1 MDFKQ
6 LRSFVTVADCGSFT
20 QAAVR
25 LYTSQPTVSA
35 HIRQLEDELHET
47 LFLRTTKSLAITAR
61 GQELY
66 DYAVHVL
73 ELQDQLLDAWAQ
85 DEHTIRLGAS
95 TIPSA
100 YILPEVLPPFRA
112 QHPDAVF
119 SVLQSDSAG
128 VLQQL
133 RAGRFELGFA
143 GAQEQS
149 PELVFLPFFRDRM
162 VLITP
167 NTPHFAKLLQDGT
180 PVRNI
185 LEREPL
191 LLREAGSGSQKCA
204 DAFLEEEGLSQ
215 RTLHVAARLE
225 DQQSIKNL
233 VAAGLGVSIIS
244 GKAAQDDCASGRL
257 LAFPLPANRAG
268 RSLYLVWRKNGVLRQ
283 QTLGFIEFVRNF
295 YDRIFSG
302 QDPLTLLRKEEE
314 KAAERRKNQNKQQ
327 TTPVQTPDEVSIY
340 APQPLYI
347 SQQYTKSRGRIGL
360 FIGAGATVLIFII
373 LIIILFFRH

>member
-133 RAGRFELGFA
+133 RTGRFELGFA

-180 PVRNI
+180 PVRSL

-215 RTLHVAARLE
+215 RTLHVAAR
-225 DQQSIKNL
+225 
-233 VAAGLGVSIIS
+233 LGVSIIS

-268 RSLYLVWRKNGVLRQ
+268 RSLYLVWRKNGALRQ

-295 YDRIFSG
+295 YTE
-302 QDPLTLLRKEEE
+302 Q
-314 KAAERRKNQNKQQ
+314 QN
-327 TTPVQTPDEVSIY
+327 
-340 APQPLYI
+340 
-347 SQQYTKSRGRIGL
+347 
-360 FIGAGATVLIFII
+360 
-373 LIIILFFRH
+373 

>member
-225 DQQSIKNL
+225 DQQSSGNL
-233 VAAGLGVSIIS
+233 NKLRHGAPARRRRMTARPVGSLPSRFRQTARGGVYIS
-244 GKAAQDDCASGRL
+244 SGAKTACCGSRHWGSSNLSEIFMQSSRTETESKAR
-257 LAFPLPANRAG
+257 
-268 RSLYLVWRKNGVLRQ
+268 
-283 QTLGFIEFVRNF
+283 
-295 YDRIFSG
+295 RIF
-302 QDPLTLLRKEEE
+302 LRE
-314 KAAERRKNQNKQQ
+314 
-327 TTPVQTPDEVSIY
+327 
-340 APQPLYI
+340 
-347 SQQYTKSRGRIGL
+347 
-360 FIGAGATVLIFII
+360 I
-373 LIIILFFRH
+373 LV

>member
-133 RAGRFELGFA
+133 RTGRFELGFA

-180 PVRNI
+180 PVKSI

-204 DAFLEEEGLSQ
+204 DAFLEEVSTVFG
-215 RTLHVAARLE
+215 TLIGVAIM
-225 DQQSIKNL
+225 DTI
-233 VAAGLGVSIIS
+233 VVS
-244 GKAAQDDCASGRL
+244 
-257 LAFPLPANRAG
+257 
-268 RSLYLVWRKNGVLRQ
+268 
-283 QTLGFIEFVRNF
+283 
-295 YDRIFSG
+295 
-302 QDPLTLLRKEEE
+302 LTLMHVSAYWQNVCIGVILVVAICLDEIRTMAKQ
-314 KAAERRKNQNKQQ
+314 KA
-327 TTPVQTPDEVSIY
+327 
-340 APQPLYI
+340 
-347 SQQYTKSRGRIGL
+347 
-360 FIGAGATVLIFII
+360 
-373 LIIILFFRH
+373 

>member
-133 RAGRFELGFA
+133 RTGRFELGFA

-180 PVRNI
+180 PVKSI
-185 LEREPL
+185 L
-191 LLREAGSGSQKCA
+191 
-204 DAFLEEEGLSQ
+204 
-215 RTLHVAARLE
+215 
-225 DQQSIKNL
+225 
-233 VAAGLGVSIIS
+233 
-244 GKAAQDDCASGRL
+244 
-257 LAFPLPANRAG
+257 
-268 RSLYLVWRKNGVLRQ
+268 
-283 QTLGFIEFVRNF
+283 
-295 YDRIFSG
+295 
-302 QDPLTLLRKEEE
+302 
-314 KAAERRKNQNKQQ
+314 
-327 TTPVQTPDEVSIY
+327 
-340 APQPLYI
+340 
-347 SQQYTKSRGRIGL
+347 
-360 FIGAGATVLIFII
+360 
-373 LIIILFFRH
+373 

>member
-1 MDFKQ
+1 M
-6 LRSFVTVADCGSFT
+6 
-20 QAAVR
+20 
-25 LYTSQPTVSA
+25 
-35 HIRQLEDELHET
+35 
-47 LFLRTTKSLAITAR
+47 
-61 GQELY
+61 
-66 DYAVHVL
+66 
-73 ELQDQLLDAWAQ
+73 
-85 DEHTIRLGAS
+85 
-95 TIPSA
+95 
-100 YILPEVLPPFRA
+100 
-112 QHPDAVF
+112 
-119 SVLQSDSAG
+119 QSDSAG

-180 PVRNI
+180 PVKSI

-257 LAFPLPANRAG
+257 LSIPLPANRAG
-268 RSLYLVWRKNGVLRQ
+268 RSLYLVWRKNGALRQ

-295 YDRIFSG
+295 YTE
-302 QDPLTLLRKEEE
+302 Q
-314 KAAERRKNQNKQQ
+314 QN
-327 TTPVQTPDEVSIY
+327 
-340 APQPLYI
+340 
-347 SQQYTKSRGRIGL
+347 
-360 FIGAGATVLIFII
+360 
-373 LIIILFFRH
+373 

>member
-1 MDFKQ
+1 M
-6 LRSFVTVADCGSFT
+6 
-20 QAAVR
+20 
-25 LYTSQPTVSA
+25 
-35 HIRQLEDELHET
+35 EDELHET

-295 YDRIFSG
+295 Y
-302 QDPLTLLRKEEE
+302 
-314 KAAERRKNQNKQQ
+314 AEQQN
-327 TTPVQTPDEVSIY
+327 
-340 APQPLYI
+340 
-347 SQQYTKSRGRIGL
+347 
-360 FIGAGATVLIFII
+360 
-373 LIIILFFRH
+373 

>member
-35 HIRQLEDELHET
+35 HIRQLEEELHET

-133 RAGRFELGFA
+133 RTGRFELGFA

-180 PVRNI
+180 PVRSL

-215 RTLHVAARLE
+215 RTLHVAARL
-225 DQQSIKNL
+225 DRR
-233 VAAGLGVSIIS
+233 APP
-244 GKAAQDDCASGRL
+244 GRNPT
-257 LAFPLPANRAG
+257 A
-268 RSLYLVWRKNGVLRQ
+268 
-283 QTLGFIEFVRNF
+283 
-295 YDRIFSG
+295 
-302 QDPLTLLRKEEE
+302 
-314 KAAERRKNQNKQQ
+314 
-327 TTPVQTPDEVSIY
+327 
-340 APQPLYI
+340 
-347 SQQYTKSRGRIGL
+347 
-360 FIGAGATVLIFII
+360 
-373 LIIILFFRH
+373 

>member
-133 RAGRFELGFA
+133 RAGR
-143 GAQEQS
+143 
-149 PELVFLPFFRDRM
+149 
-162 VLITP
+162 
-167 NTPHFAKLLQDGT
+167 
-180 PVRNI
+180 
-185 LEREPL
+185 
-191 LLREAGSGSQKCA
+191 
-204 DAFLEEEGLSQ
+204 
-215 RTLHVAARLE
+215 
-225 DQQSIKNL
+225 
-233 VAAGLGVSIIS
+233 
-244 GKAAQDDCASGRL
+244 
-257 LAFPLPANRAG
+257 
-268 RSLYLVWRKNGVLRQ
+268 SLYLVWRKNGALLCVVPRMEASRLKKIVSECDAHAFV
-283 QTLGFIEFVRNF
+283 TVCDVHEALGEG
-295 YDRIFSG
+295 FS
-302 QDPLTLLRKEEE
+302 
-314 KAAERRKNQNKQQ
+314 
-327 TTPVQTPDEVSIY
+327 Y
-340 APQPLYI
+340 HHI
-347 SQQYTKSRGRIGL
+347 S
-360 FIGAGATVLIFII
+360 
-373 LIIILFFRH
+373 

>member
-133 RAGRFELGFA
+133 RAGRFELGFV

-180 PVRNI
+180 PVKSI

-257 LAFPLPANRAG
+257 LSLPLPANRAG
-268 RSLYLVWRKNGVLRQ
+268 RSLYLVWRKNSALRQ

-295 YDRIFSG
+295 YTE
-302 QDPLTLLRKEEE
+302 Q
-314 KAAERRKNQNKQQ
+314 QN
-327 TTPVQTPDEVSIY
+327 
-340 APQPLYI
+340 
-347 SQQYTKSRGRIGL
+347 
-360 FIGAGATVLIFII
+360 
-373 LIIILFFRH
+373 